1 MLSLF
6 TQHGKIQR
14 KELQKAYQRD
24 VRIVMQIEKVVIRDL
39 KQFVRKWDKIIYEK
53 WEEEQKEL
61 DDDAPEKSTFI
72 GNSG

>member
-6 TQHGKIQR
+6 TQHGKMQR
-14 KELQKAYQRD
+14 KEVQKAYQRD
-24 VRIVMQIEKVVIRDL
+24 VRLVMQIEKVVIRDL
-39 KQFVRKWDKIIYEK
+39 KQFIRKWDKIIYEK